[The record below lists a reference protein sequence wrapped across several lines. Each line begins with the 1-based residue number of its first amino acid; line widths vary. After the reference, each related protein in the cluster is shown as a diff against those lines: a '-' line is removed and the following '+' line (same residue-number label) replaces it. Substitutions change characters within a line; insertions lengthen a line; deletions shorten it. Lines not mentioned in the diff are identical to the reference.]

1 MGRALPSEPLK
12 NSESG
17 PGCCCCCCSV
27 WMRLKSHIPI
37 DVTAGAGGVN
47 GRFTVSSERTFWS
60 DSFSPQSPRR
70 CSVAQYLRT
79 RSYSRMTSDLSGVL
93 KSLTHL
99 MLNMVRADIRAFSRH
114 FYRKRLTISTFAR
127 RKRNN
132 NISVGTVRMFIEPS
146 AKH

>member
-37 DVTAGAGGVN
+37 DVTAGACSVKWTLHG
-47 GRFTVSSERTFWS
+47 FWS

-79 RSYSRMTSDLSGVL
+79 RSYSRMTSDLSGVQ

-127 RKRNN
+127 RKRDN